1 MAANCKSETQKLLMK
16 HYGNQHERP
25 CDVTM
30 CDPMEGGRVKEAKGR
45 GRETEGEREGD
56 RRGEGGRQK
65 GRRRET
71 YKTDTRHRD
80 LSKLVSILI
89 AIASINLDYMLFY
102 PTLCAF
108 NCCIINS

>member
-30 CDPMEGGRVKEAKGR
+30 CDPMEGGRVKEAKGS

-56 RRGEGGRQK
+56 RRGEGGKQK
-65 GRRRET
+65 GRGRET
-71 YKTDTRHRD
+71 EGEREGNRRGEGERHIKQTQDTET
-80 LSKLVSILI
+80 
-89 AIASINLDYMLFY
+89 F
-102 PTLCAF
+102 
-108 NCCIINS
+108 